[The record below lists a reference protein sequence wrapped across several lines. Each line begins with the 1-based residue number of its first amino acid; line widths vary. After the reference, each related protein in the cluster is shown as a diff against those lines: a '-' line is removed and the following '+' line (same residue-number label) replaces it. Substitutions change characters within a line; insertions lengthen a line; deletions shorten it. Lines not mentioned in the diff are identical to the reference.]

1 MESAEWRVQSGECR
15 VSGELVSVRTEREEE
30 LLTLFNGR
38 APIARL
44 FGMRL
49 SYAEQGEAVIDLPYN
64 PDLDHALGSVHGG
77 VYATL
82 LDSAGW
88 FAAAAGHELNS
99 WMATSEMSIHFLRS
113 ATHTALRSV
122 GRVFKAG
129 KRQDVVEMF
138 LYDELDTLIGHATGT
153 FIVIPSVSL
162 S

>member
-1 MESAEWRVQSGECR
+1 MKSDQRAEESEQ
-15 VSGELVSVRTEREEE
+15 LSVRTEREQE

-49 SYAEQGEAVIDLPYN
+49 SYTERGEAVIDLPYN
-64 PDLDHALGSVHGG
+64 PGLDHALGSVHGG

-88 FAAAAGHELNS
+88 FAAAAWHEVNS
-99 WMATSEMSIHFLRS
+99 WMATSEMSIHFLRT
-113 ATHTALRSV
+113 ATHTPLRAV
-122 GRVFKAG
+122 GRVLKAG

-138 LYDELDTLIGHATGT
+138 LYDEQDTLVGHATGT

-162 S
+162 V

>member
-1 MESAEWRVQSGECR
+1 MRA
-15 VSGELVSVRTEREEE
+15 ERERE
-30 LLTLFNGR
+30 LLVLFNER

-49 SYAEQGEAVIDLPYN
+49 SYTAQGEAVIDLPYN
-64 PDLDHALGSVHGG
+64 PELDHALGSVHGG

-113 ATHTALRSV
+113 ATRTALRAQ
-122 GRVFKAG
+122 GRVLRAG
-129 KRQDVVEMF
+129 KRQDIVEVT
-138 LYDELDTLIGHATGT
+138 LYDEQGILVGHAIGT
-153 FIVIPSVSL
+153 FIVIASVTL

>member
-1 MESAEWRVQSGECR
+1 VESGEWT
-15 VSGELVSVRTEREEE
+15 VGSEQLSVKNEREQE

-49 SYAEQGEAVIDLPYN
+49 SYTEHGEAVIDLPYN

-99 WMATSEMSIHFLRS
+99 WIATSEMSIHFLRP
-113 ATHTALRSV
+113 ATHTALRAL
-122 GRVFKAG
+122 GRVLKTG
-129 KRQDVVEMF
+129 KRQDIVEVF
-138 LYDELDTLIGHATGT
+138 LYDEQDTLVGHAMGT
-153 FIVIPSVSL
+153 FIVIPSVRL